1 MAGGKLT
8 PRQKMIN
15 LMYLVFIAM
24 LALNMSKEVLSA
36 FGLMNEKFDSTNK
49 ASKLNNEKLLG
60 LIDQKGSDNSGLYG
74 PAKNAADKISVISKG
89 FYDYIETLKADAT
102 NGVKVDEKT
111 GKLPYE
117 AMDKGPHIDETWF
130 KGDGYSPK
138 GNEIIAA
145 INKYVSD
152 MKAASVSQDSFA
164 KNDDE
169 KVSKK
174 LVSIIDNLAA
184 TFNTA
189 DVKDGE
195 GVTKKY
201 LSYHFEH
208 FPAIASLAK
217 LSAWQNDI
225 KKAEFD
231 CYSSLLGGA
240 ALDAASMSNYTALV
254 VLEKSAYFQ
263 GEAVKGKVVLGRYD
277 ENTKPTSFQG
287 PGKIENGQAVISMT
301 AGSIGEQ
308 NINGQFTFMEKGRS
322 IPLKFEGKYVVIPRP
337 NSANISADKMNVVYR
352 GLPNPMTISF
362 AGIGDNNVTA
372 SAPGLTKSGANGKY
386 NLNPSSGEEVTVSV
400 TGKMS
405 DGKTVA
411 DKKVFRIKGIPAP
424 QAAIGGTIGAQK
436 GPKSRL
442 QVSQITAVLP
452 DFLYDLK
459 FQVTQFVLKV
469 PGQASI
475 VVNGDRVN
483 AQCVAALARATKGD
497 QVTISDVKT
506 KIIGDGANIQTKTAA
521 PAIYEIQ

>member
-1 MAGGKLT
+1 MAGGKIT

-36 FGLMNEKFDSTNK
+36 FGLMNEKFESSNTASIVNNK
-49 ASKLNNEKLLG
+49 KLLMT
-60 LIDQKGSDNSGLYG
+60 IDQKGSENAGMFG
-74 PAKNAADKISVISKG
+74 PAKNAADKIATISKN
-89 FYDYIETLKADAT
+89 FYEFVEGLKADAT
-102 NGVKVDEKT
+102 NGVEVNKET

-117 AMDKGPHIDETWF
+117 AMDKGPHIDESWF

-138 GNEIIAA
+138 GTAIIAA
-145 INKYVSD
+145 INKYVAD
-152 MKAASVSQDSFA
+152 MKSAAASEPS
-164 KNDDE
+164 
-169 KVSKK
+169 
-174 LVSIIDNLAA
+174 LAA
-184 TFNTA
+184 KLTPIIKDLDTKFSTA
-189 DVKDGE
+189 DVKDHE
-195 GVTKKY
+195 GITKKY

-217 LSAWQNDI
+217 LTAWQNDI
-225 KKAEFD
+225 QKSEYD

-240 ALDAASMSNYTALV
+240 AIEAASMNNYTAMV

-277 ENTKPTSFQG
+277 DSTKPTSFQG

-308 NINGQFTFMEKGRS
+308 NITGKFTFVENGKT
-322 IPLKFEGKYVVIPRP
+322 IPLPFEGKYVVIPRP

-362 AGIGDNNVTA
+362 AGIGDNNVNA
-372 SAPGLTKSGANGKY
+372 SAPGLSKSGANGKY
-386 NLNPSSGEEVTVSV
+386 NLNPASGESVTVNV
-400 TGKMS
+400 TGKMT
-405 DGKTVA
+405 DGKTVS
-411 DKKVFRIKGIPAP
+411 DSKVFRIKGIPAP
-424 QAAIGGTIGAQK
+424 QAAIGGTTGSQK
-436 GPKSRL
+436 GAKSRL
-442 QVSQITAVLP
+442 QTSQITAILP

-483 AQCVAALARATKGD
+483 AQCTAALARATKGD
-497 QVTISDVKT
+497 QITISDVKT
-506 KIIGDGANIQTKTAA
+506 KIIGDGAGIQTKTAA
-521 PAIYEIQ
+521 PAIFEIQ

>member
-36 FGLMNEKFDSTNK
+36 FGLMNEKFESANT
-49 ASKLNNEKLLG
+49 ASQANNAKLLQ
-60 LIDQKGSDNSGLYG
+60 LIDQKGSENAGMYG
-74 PAKNAADKISVISKG
+74 PAKNAADKIAAISKS
-89 FYDYIETLKADAT
+89 FYEYVGTLKADAT
-102 NGVKVDEKT
+102 NGVEIEKET

-117 AMDKGPHIDETWF
+117 AMDKGPHIDDTWF
-130 KGDGYSPK
+130 AGDGYSAK
-138 GNEIIAA
+138 GTAIVAA
-145 INKYVSD
+145 MNKYVAD
-152 MKAASVSQDSFA
+152 MKAAVASEPSL
-164 KNDDE
+164 
-169 KVSKK
+169 SKK
-174 LVSIIDNLAA
+174 LSPIIAELE
-184 TFNTA
+184 TKFNTA
-189 DVKDGE
+189 DIKDKE
-195 GVTKKY
+195 GITKKY
-201 LSYHFEH
+201 LEYHFAH

-217 LSAWQNDI
+217 LTAWQNDV

-231 CYSSLLGGA
+231 CYNYLLGGA
-240 ALDAASMSNYTALV
+240 AVEAASMKNYTALV

-308 NINGQFTFMEKGRS
+308 SINGQFTFMENGQS
-322 IPLKFEGKYVVIPRP
+322 VPLKFEGKYVVIPRP

-362 AGIGDNNVTA
+362 AGIGDNNVNA
-372 SAPGLTKSGANGKY
+372 SAPGLSKAGANGKY
-386 NLNPSSGEEVTVSV
+386 MLNPSAGDEVVVNV

-411 DKKVFRIKGIPAP
+411 DKKAFRIKGIPAP
-424 QAAIGGTIGAQK
+424 LGAIGGTAGTQK

-442 QVSQITAVLP
+442 QVSQITAILP

-459 FQVTQFVLKV
+459 FQVTQFVMKV

-483 AQCVAALARATKGD
+483 AQCVAALARAVKGD
-497 QVTISDVKT
+497 QIIISDVKT
-506 KIIGDGANIQTKTAA
+506 KIVGEGSGIQTKTAA
-521 PAIYEIQ
+521 AAIYEIQ

>member
-36 FGLMNEKFDSTNK
+36 FGLMNEKFDSSNIASVANNK
-49 ASKLNNEKLLG
+49 KLLEA
-60 LIDQKGSDNSGLYG
+60 IDQKGTENAGLYG
-74 PAKNAADKISVISKG
+74 PAKRAADKIATVSKG
-89 FYDYIETLKADAT
+89 FYDYVEALKADAKF
-102 NGVKVDEKT
+102 GVEVDKSS

-130 KGDGYSPK
+130 AGDNYSSK
-138 GNEIIAA
+138 GNQIVAA
-145 INKYVSD
+145 INKYVAD
-152 MKAASVSQDSFA
+152 MKAAAASEPSLA
-164 KNDDE
+164 
-169 KVSKK
+169 SK
-174 LVSIIDNLAA
+174 LAPLIKDLEVR
-184 TFNTA
+184 FNTA
-189 DVKDGE
+189 DVKDHE

-217 LSAWQNDI
+217 LTAWQNDI

-231 CYSSLLGGA
+231 TYNALLGGA
-240 ALDAASMSNYTALV
+240 AVTAASMKNYTALV

-308 NINGQFTFMEKGRS
+308 SINGQFTFMEDGKS
-322 IPLKFEGKYVVIPRP
+322 VPLKFEGKYVVIPRP

-372 SAPGLTKSGANGKY
+372 SAPGLTKGSKPGAY
-386 NLNPSSGEEVTVSV
+386 NLNPASGESVTVNV

-424 QAAIGGTIGAQK
+424 QAGIGGTVGSQK
-436 GPKSRL
+436 GAKSRL
-442 QVSQITAVLP
+442 QSSQITAILP

-483 AQCVAALARATKGD
+483 AQCAAALARATKGD
-497 QVTISDVKT
+497 QITISDVKT
-506 KIIGDGANIQTKTAA
+506 KIIGDGAGIQTKTAA